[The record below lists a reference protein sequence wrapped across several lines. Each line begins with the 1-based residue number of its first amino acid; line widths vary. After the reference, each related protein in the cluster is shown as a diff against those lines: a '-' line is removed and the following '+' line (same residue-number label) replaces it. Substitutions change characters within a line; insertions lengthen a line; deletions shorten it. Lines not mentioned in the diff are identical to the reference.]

1 MTFLL
6 TLDTKLKRLASGPDN
21 YYPGRMNEQ
30 YGERTFTTFE
40 VARLCGVFHTTVIN
54 WVNKGKLKA
63 RVTPGGHRRI
73 PLSELVPFMKKYDMP
88 VPVDIDDP
96 HSRVLI
102 LDDEPMMTRLIE
114 KGFAKHKDRYVL
126 QLSNNP
132 VDALV
137 QVGKRLPD
145 LLVMDLMMPVMD
157 GFGFRER
164 QQRDPAIAD
173 IPVVVLSADV
183 QLTEKRERLGQVGL
197 LKKPVDIEE
206 MLSLIK
212 QHESR

>member
-1 MTFLL
+1 MSERF
-6 TLDTKLKRLASGPDN
+6 
-21 YYPGRMNEQ
+21 
-30 YGERTFTTFE
+30 GERTFTTFE

-88 VPVDIDDP
+88 VPADIGDP
-96 HSRVLI
+96 HRAILI
-102 LDDEPMMTRLIE
+102 LDDEPMMTKLIE
-114 KGFAKHKDRYVL
+114 RGFLKHKDRYTV

-137 QVGKRLPD
+137 QIGKKLPD

-157 GFGFRER
+157 GFQVCQILKSNPATKDMKIIAISGRKLIAS
-164 QQRDPAIAD
+164 QQDFLAQNVDEFLQKPFEMDDLVAS
-173 IPVVVLSADV
+173 VEKQLS
-183 QLTEKRERLGQVGL
+183 
-197 LKKPVDIEE
+197 
-206 MLSLIK
+206 
-212 QHESR
+212 

>member
-1 MTFLL
+1 MGEKF
-6 TLDTKLKRLASGPDN
+6 
-21 YYPGRMNEQ
+21 
-30 YGERTFTTFE
+30 GERTFTTFE

-88 VPVDIDDP
+88 VPADIGDP
-96 HSRVLI
+96 HRTILI

-114 KGFAKHKDRYVL
+114 RGFTKHKDRYTV
-126 QLSNNP
+126 QISNNP

-137 QVGKRLPD
+137 MIGKKLPD

-157 GFGFRER
+157 GF
-164 QQRDPAIAD
+164 QVCQILKSNPATKDMKIVA
-173 IPVVVLSADV
+173 ISGR
-183 QLTEKRERLGQVGL
+183 KL
-197 LKKPVDIEE
+197 LAN
-206 MLSLIK
+206 
-212 QHESR
+212 QHEFLAKNVDEFLQKPFEMEDLVATVEKHLS

>member
-1 MTFLL
+1 
-6 TLDTKLKRLASGPDN
+6 
-21 YYPGRMNEQ
+21 MNEQ
-30 YGERTFTTFE
+30 FGERTFTTFE

-88 VPVDIDDP
+88 VPVDIEDP
-96 HSRVLI
+96 HRHILI

-114 KGFAKHKDRYVL
+114 KGFAKAKDRYSV

-137 QVGKRLPD
+137 QIGKKMPD

-157 GFGFRER
+157 GFQVCQILKSSPATKDMKIIAISGRKLTAA
-164 QQRDPAIAD
+164 QQDF
-173 IPVVVLSADV
+173 
-183 QLTEKRERLGQVGL
+183 LGKNVDLFLQ
-197 LKKPVDIEE
+197 KPFEMSDLVAAVDRN
-206 MLSLIK
+206 LN
-212 QHESR
+212 

>member
-1 MTFLL
+1 
-6 TLDTKLKRLASGPDN
+6 
-21 YYPGRMNEQ
+21 MNEQ
-30 YGERTFTTFE
+30 FGERTFTTFE

-88 VPVDIDDP
+88 VPADIGDP
-96 HSRVLI
+96 HRRVLV

-114 KGFAKHKDRYVL
+114 KGFSKRKDSYAL

-132 VDALV
+132 VDTLI
-137 QVGKRLPD
+137 QIGKKLPD

-157 GFGFRER
+157 GFQVCSILKSSPATKDMKIVAMSGRKLTAT
-164 QQRDPAIAD
+164 QQDFLAKNAD
-173 IPVVVLSADV
+173 LFLQKPF
-183 QLTEKRERLGQVGL
+183 EMGEL
-197 LKKPVDIEE
+197 LAAVE
-206 MLSLIK
+206 SLIG
-212 QHESR
+212 

>member
-1 MTFLL
+1 
-6 TLDTKLKRLASGPDN
+6 
-21 YYPGRMNEQ
+21 MNEQ
-30 YGERTFTTFE
+30 FGERAFTTFE

-63 RVTPGGHRRI
+63 RTTPGGHRRI

-96 HSRVLI
+96 HHRVLV

-114 KGFAKHKDRYVL
+114 KGFAKHKDRYQL
-126 QLSNNP
+126 QISNNP

-145 LLVMDLMMPVMD
+145 LLIMDLMMPVMD
-157 GFGFRER
+157 GF
-164 QQRDPAIAD
+164 QVCQILKSNPATKDMRIIAISGRKLTASQHD
-173 IPVVVLSADV
+173 FLAKNVDLFLQKPFEMNEMVSA
-183 QLTEKRERLGQVGL
+183 
-197 LKKPVDIEE
+197 VDRVISSA
-206 MLSLIK
+206 LDSALNP
-212 QHESR
+212 

>member
-1 MTFLL
+1 
-6 TLDTKLKRLASGPDN
+6 
-21 YYPGRMNEQ
+21 YYPPFMSEQ
-30 YGERTFTTFE
+30 FGERTFTTFE

-88 VPVDIDDP
+88 VPADIEDP
-96 HSRVLI
+96 HRHILI

-114 KGFAKHKDRYVL
+114 KGFSKAKDRFSV

-137 QVGKRLPD
+137 QVGKKLPD

-157 GFGFRER
+157 GFQVCQILKSSPATKDMKIVVISGRKLTAA
-164 QQRDPAIAD
+164 QQDFLAKNVDLFMQKPFEMND
-173 IPVVVLSADV
+173 LLSA
-183 QLTEKRERLGQVGL
+183 
-197 LKKPVDIEE
+197 VDRV
-206 MLSLIK
+206 LA
-212 QHESR
+212 

>member
-1 MTFLL
+1 M
-6 TLDTKLKRLASGPDN
+6 S
-21 YYPGRMNEQ
+21 EQ

-88 VPVDIDDP
+88 IPADIEDT
-96 HSRVLI
+96 HRHILI

-114 KGFAKHKDRYVL
+114 KGFAKHKDRYVVRVA
-126 QLSNNP
+126 NNP

-137 QVGKRLPD
+137 MVGKRLPD

-157 GFGFRER
+157 GFQVCSVLKSSPATKDMKIVAISGRKLTAA
-164 QQRDPAIAD
+164 QQEFLTKNVDQFLQKPFEVHELAASVDRL
-173 IPVVVLSADV
+173 LS
-183 QLTEKRERLGQVGL
+183 
-197 LKKPVDIEE
+197 
-206 MLSLIK
+206 
-212 QHESR
+212 